1 LIHAANLARRRN
13 LPAIPAHI
21 ADPLISAYRHG
32 VRIGLKD
39 VARVP
44 GRRQPKHRALLEDLP

>member
-39 VARVP
+39 VASP
-44 GRRQPKHRALLEDLP
+44 P